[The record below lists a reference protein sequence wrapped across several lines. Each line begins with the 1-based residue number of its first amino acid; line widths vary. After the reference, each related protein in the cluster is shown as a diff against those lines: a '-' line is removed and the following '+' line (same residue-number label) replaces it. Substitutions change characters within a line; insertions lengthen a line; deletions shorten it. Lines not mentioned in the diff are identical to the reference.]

1 MIAYCIITSTGRHKK
16 WGMLAA
22 GWESWH
28 YVTQGNVCIAAL
40 SQTSLKG
47 GSEVSTTLI
56 FRATF
61 LGGVKSVLLLC
72 VGIDQKASEH
82 PPDPQILSLE
92 SPPLSQSSLLAEAHS
107 WESVSVLLSFT
118 PSGQGGV
125 FGKMKH
131 DLRSHMKMAALAQCA
146 THVSLMIC
154 VCKAPPPLFDHVIIW
169 APLAM
174 SKPDDV
180 ASLYKWGS
188 ECK

>member
-1 MIAYCIITSTGRHKK
+1 MCVYNDLLPHALIPCSLFQLSCVYMIAYCIITSTGRHKK

-47 GSEVSTTLI
+47 GSEVSTSLI

-72 VGIDQKASEH
+72 VGIDQKASDH

-92 SPPLSQSSLLAEAHS
+92 SPPLFPEQPASRSPLMG
-107 WESVSVLLSFT
+107 VSVCPVFHTFRPRRSFRENET
-118 PSGQGGV
+118 WPPFPYEKGC
-125 FGKMKH
+125 FGTMCH
-131 DLRSHMKMAALAQCA
+131 TCFFDDLCL
-146 THVSLMIC
+146 
-154 VCKAPPPLFDHVIIW
+154 
-169 APLAM
+169 
-174 SKPDDV
+174 
-180 ASLYKWGS
+180 
-188 ECK
+188 